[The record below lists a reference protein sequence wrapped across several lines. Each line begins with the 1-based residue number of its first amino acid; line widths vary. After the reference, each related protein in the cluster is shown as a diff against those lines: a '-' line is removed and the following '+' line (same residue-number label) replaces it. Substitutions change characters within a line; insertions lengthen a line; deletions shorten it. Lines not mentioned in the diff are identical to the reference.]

1 MNNYNK
7 VNFIEQTTYF
17 FIAYAKAY
25 NQVLSLLAS
34 LIALE
39 TFLSTL
45 LLLFCLCITANFWQW
60 VSLLVWN
67 SSFNF
72 WHQKVQHILPTITQ
86 IGAEKAAL
94 HLGHVYYINDKIFKK
109 KTYLPHQVKKK
120 HDKFVQ

>member
-45 LLLFCLCITANFWQW
+45 LLLFCLCRT
-60 VSLLVWN
+60 LLI
-67 SSFNF
+67 SDS
-72 WHQKVQHILPTITQ
+72 
-86 IGAEKAAL
+86 E
-94 HLGHVYYINDKIFKK
+94 
-109 KTYLPHQVKKK
+109 
-120 HDKFVQ
+120 